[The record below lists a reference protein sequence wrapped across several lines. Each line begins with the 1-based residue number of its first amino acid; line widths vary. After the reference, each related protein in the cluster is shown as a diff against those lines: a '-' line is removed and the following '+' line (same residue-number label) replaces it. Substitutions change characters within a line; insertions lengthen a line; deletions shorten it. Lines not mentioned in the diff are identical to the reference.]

1 MPKGKT
7 GLRTLSHLAFIIWH
21 FDRGRFCSA
30 GAQMDR
36 CTTPVRS
43 RTTTASPSLAEAP
56 MSSTMTVPDVAPLR
70 LHAVLAED
78 VMTPNPVSVREE
90 LTVHEAVVFLT
101 ERRISAAPVI
111 NEAGRPVGVVS
122 EADVLRHDREH
133 ADHLYWLPQKL
144 VDRELTLGSGE
155 HLDDRSFEVEVPDV
169 TRVKDIMNP
178 VIYAVRR
185 DTPISEVVNQLC
197 KRRIHRLCG
206 VDEDG
211 SLVGVITTL
220 DLLSRLG
227 P

>member
-1 MPKGKT
+1 
-7 GLRTLSHLAFIIWH
+7 
-21 FDRGRFCSA
+21 
-30 GAQMDR
+30 
-36 CTTPVRS
+36 
-43 RTTTASPSLAEAP
+43 
-56 MSSTMTVPDVAPLR
+56 MSSTLTVPDLAPLR

-78 VMTPNPVSVREE
+78 VMTANPVSIREE

-122 EADVLRHDREH
+122 EADILRHDREH

-144 VDRELTLGSGE
+144 VDRELTLGTGE
-155 HLDDRSFEVEVPDV
+155 HLDDRSFEVEVPDI

-185 DTPISEVVNQLC
+185 DTPITEVVGQLC
-197 KRRIHRLCG
+197 KRRIHRLFV

-220 DLLSRLG
+220 DLLSRLA

>member
-1 MPKGKT
+1 MSG
-7 GLRTLSHLAFIIWH
+7 TLI
-21 FDRGRFCSA
+21 
-30 GAQMDR
+30 
-36 CTTPVRS
+36 
-43 RTTTASPSLAEAP
+43 
-56 MSSTMTVPDVAPLR
+56 VPDVAPLR

-78 VMTPNPVSVREE
+78 VMSPNPVSVREE

-122 EADVLRHDREH
+122 EADILRHDREH
-133 ADHLYWLPQKL
+133 AEHLYWLPQKL

-155 HLDDRSFEVEVPDV
+155 HLDGKSFEVEVPDV

-185 DTPISEVVNQLC
+185 DTPIPEVVGQLV
-197 KRRIHRLCG
+197 KRRIHRLFV

-220 DLLSRLG
+220 DLLSRLA

>member
-1 MPKGKT
+1 
-7 GLRTLSHLAFIIWH
+7 
-21 FDRGRFCSA
+21 
-30 GAQMDR
+30 
-36 CTTPVRS
+36 
-43 RTTTASPSLAEAP
+43 
-56 MSSTMTVPDVAPLR
+56 MSSALSVPDLAPLR

-78 VMTPNPVSVREE
+78 VMTANPVSIREE

-122 EADVLRHDREH
+122 EADILRHDREH

-144 VDRELTLGSGE
+144 VDRELTLGTGE

-185 DTPISEVVNQLC
+185 DTPITEVVAQLC
-197 KRRIHRLCG
+197 KRRIHRLFV

-220 DLLSRLG
+220 DLLSRLA

>member
-1 MPKGKT
+1 
-7 GLRTLSHLAFIIWH
+7 
-21 FDRGRFCSA
+21 
-30 GAQMDR
+30 
-36 CTTPVRS
+36 
-43 RTTTASPSLAEAP
+43 
-56 MSSTMTVPDVAPLR
+56 MSSTLTVPDVAPLR
-70 LHAVLAED
+70 LHAVLAEE
-78 VMTPNPVSVREE
+78 VMTANPVSVREE
-90 LTVHEAVVFLT
+90 LTVHEAVIFLT

-122 EADVLRHDREH
+122 EADILRHNREH

-144 VDRELTLGSGE
+144 VDRELTLGTGE

-185 DTPISEVVNQLC
+185 DSPIPDVVNQLV
-197 KRRIHRLCG
+197 KRRIHRLFV

>member
-1 MPKGKT
+1 MSG
-7 GLRTLSHLAFIIWH
+7 TLIA
-21 FDRGRFCSA
+21 
-30 GAQMDR
+30 
-36 CTTPVRS
+36 
-43 RTTTASPSLAEAP
+43 
-56 MSSTMTVPDVAPLR
+56 PDVAPLR
-70 LHAVLAED
+70 LHAALADD
-78 VMTPNPVSVREE
+78 VMTANPVSIREE

-111 NEAGRPVGVVS
+111 NEAGRPVGVIS
-122 EADVLRHDREH
+122 EADILRHDREH

-155 HLDDRSFEVEVPDV
+155 HLDGRSFEVEVPDV

-185 DTPISEVVNQLC
+185 DTPITEVVSQLC
-197 KRRIHRLCG
+197 KRRIHRLFV

-220 DLLSRLG
+220 DLLSRLA

>member
-1 MPKGKT
+1 
-7 GLRTLSHLAFIIWH
+7 
-21 FDRGRFCSA
+21 
-30 GAQMDR
+30 
-36 CTTPVRS
+36 
-43 RTTTASPSLAEAP
+43 
-56 MSSTMTVPDVAPLR
+56 
-70 LHAVLAED
+70 
-78 VMTPNPVSVREE
+78 VSIREE

-185 DTPISEVVNQLC
+185 DTPISDVVSQLV
-197 KRRIHRLCG
+197 KRRIHRLFV

-220 DLLSRLG
+220 DLLSRLA

>member
-1 MPKGKT
+1 
-7 GLRTLSHLAFIIWH
+7 
-21 FDRGRFCSA
+21 
-30 GAQMDR
+30 
-36 CTTPVRS
+36 
-43 RTTTASPSLAEAP
+43 
-56 MSSTMTVPDVAPLR
+56 MSSTLTVPDVAPLR

-144 VDRELTLGSGE
+144 VDRELTLGTGE

-185 DTPISEVVNQLC
+185 DTPIPEVVNQLV
-197 KRRIHRLCG
+197 KRRIHRLFV

-220 DLLSRLG
+220 DLLSRLA

>member
-1 MPKGKT
+1 
-7 GLRTLSHLAFIIWH
+7 
-21 FDRGRFCSA
+21 
-30 GAQMDR
+30 
-36 CTTPVRS
+36 
-43 RTTTASPSLAEAP
+43 
-56 MSSTMTVPDVAPLR
+56 MSSTLTVPDVAPLR
-70 LHAVLAED
+70 LHATLAEE
-78 VMTPNPVSVREE
+78 VMTANPVSVREE

-122 EADVLRHDREH
+122 EADILRHNREH

-144 VDRELTLGSGE
+144 VDRELTLTSGE

-185 DTPISEVVNQLC
+185 DTSIPEVVRQLVT
-197 KRRIHRLCG
+197 RRIHRLFV

-220 DLLSRLG
+220 DLLSRLA

>member
-1 MPKGKT
+1 MN
-7 GLRTLSHLAFIIWH
+7 
-21 FDRGRFCSA
+21 D
-30 GAQMDR
+30 
-36 CTTPVRS
+36 
-43 RTTTASPSLAEAP
+43 
-56 MSSTMTVPDVAPLR
+56 TVPRPDLTPLR

-90 LTVHEAVVFLT
+90 LNVHEAVVFLT

-122 EADVLRHDREH
+122 EADILRHNREH
-133 ADHLYWLPQKL
+133 AEHLYWLPQKE
-144 VDRELTLGSGE
+144 VDRELTLPTGE
-155 HLDDRSFEVEVPDV
+155 HLSGKSFEVEVPDV

-185 DTPISEVVNQLC
+185 TTHIYEVVSQLV
-197 KRRIHRLCG
+197 KRRIHRLFV
-206 VDEDG
+206 VDEDN

-220 DLLSRLG
+220 DILSRLG

>member
-1 MPKGKT
+1 MSA
-7 GLRTLSHLAFIIWH
+7 TL
-21 FDRGRFCSA
+21 
-30 GAQMDR
+30 
-36 CTTPVRS
+36 
-43 RTTTASPSLAEAP
+43 
-56 MSSTMTVPDVAPLR
+56 TVPDVAPLR

-90 LTVHEAVVFLT
+90 VTVHEAVVFLT

-122 EADVLRHDREH
+122 EADILRHDREH
-133 ADHLYWLPQKL
+133 ADHLYWLPQKE
-144 VDRELTLGSGE
+144 VDRELTLASGE
-155 HLDDRSFEVEVPDV
+155 HLSGKSFEVEVPDV
-169 TRVKDIMNP
+169 TRVRDIMNP

-185 DTPISEVVNQLC
+185 DAPVQEVVGQLV
-197 KRRIHRLCG
+197 KRRIHRLFV

-220 DLLSRLG
+220 DLLSRLA

>member
-1 MPKGKT
+1 
-7 GLRTLSHLAFIIWH
+7 
-21 FDRGRFCSA
+21 
-30 GAQMDR
+30 
-36 CTTPVRS
+36 
-43 RTTTASPSLAEAP
+43 
-56 MSSTMTVPDVAPLR
+56 MSSTLAVPDIAPLR

-78 VMTPNPVSVREE
+78 VMTANPVSIREE

-111 NEAGRPVGVVS
+111 NEAGRPVGVIS
-122 EADVLRHDREH
+122 EADILRHNREH
-133 ADHLYWLPQKL
+133 ADHLYWLPQRL
-144 VDRELTLGSGE
+144 VDKELTLGSGE
-155 HLDDRSFEVEVPDV
+155 HLSDRSFEVEVPDV
-169 TRVKDIMNP
+169 TRVKDVMNP

-185 DTPISEVVNQLC
+185 DSPIPEVVNQLVR
-197 KRRIHRLCG
+197 RRIHRLFV

>member
-1 MPKGKT
+1 
-7 GLRTLSHLAFIIWH
+7 
-21 FDRGRFCSA
+21 
-30 GAQMDR
+30 
-36 CTTPVRS
+36 
-43 RTTTASPSLAEAP
+43 
-56 MSSTMTVPDVAPLR
+56 MSSTLTVPDVTPLR

-78 VMTPNPVSVREE
+78 VMTPNPVSIREE

-185 DTPISEVVNQLC
+185 DTPIPDVVSQLV
-197 KRRIHRLCG
+197 KRRIHRLFV

-220 DLLSRLG
+220 DLLSRLA

>member
-1 MPKGKT
+1 
-7 GLRTLSHLAFIIWH
+7 
-21 FDRGRFCSA
+21 
-30 GAQMDR
+30 
-36 CTTPVRS
+36 
-43 RTTTASPSLAEAP
+43 
-56 MSSTMTVPDVAPLR
+56 MSSTLTVPDVAPLR

-133 ADHLYWLPQKL
+133 AEHLYWLPQKL

-185 DTPISEVVNQLC
+185 DTPIPEVVNQLV
-197 KRRIHRLCG
+197 KRRIHRLFV

-220 DLLSRLG
+220 DLISRLA

>member
-1 MPKGKT
+1 
-7 GLRTLSHLAFIIWH
+7 
-21 FDRGRFCSA
+21 
-30 GAQMDR
+30 
-36 CTTPVRS
+36 
-43 RTTTASPSLAEAP
+43 
-56 MSSTMTVPDVAPLR
+56 MSSTLTVPDLVPLR
-70 LHAVLAED
+70 LHAALAED
-78 VMTPNPVSVREE
+78 VMSPNPVSIREE

-122 EADVLRHDREH
+122 EADILRHNREH

-185 DTPISEVVNQLC
+185 DTPIPDVVDQLV
-197 KRRIHRLCG
+197 KRRIHRLFV

-220 DLLSRLG
+220 DLLSRLAL
-227 P
+227 